1 MAIFEYHL
9 VDVFT
14 SEALSG
20 NGLTIFQL
28 CDQMPSQF
36 LQRITQEMRQFESIF
51 LWRTTDPHSYRA
63 RIFTMEEE
71 LGFAGHPIIG
81 AACVLHA
88 EHFATDDT
96 VRFQFQLPEKTV
108 HVISQLRG
116 KAYQAEMDQGRA
128 YFRDPIAIDNHGE
141 LLSALNLV
149 HEDLMEGLPLQ
160 VVSTGLPYLI
170 VPIKTNLANAR
181 IVRNNFESLLA
192 QYGAKFV
199 FILDVPSLEGRTW
212 DNDGRVEDIATG
224 SAAGP
229 AGAFLVAHKLAEP
242 DTPLVIHQGSFLGR
256 SSELTVVVHGESAPS
271 VRVSGGVVFV
281 GRGYLD
287 LPAGQGKEGLA
298 DQRQLLSP
306 VVPT

>member
-9 VDVFT
+9 VDVFAK
-14 SEALSG
+14 EALSG
-20 NGLTIFQL
+20 NGLTVFQL
-28 CDQMPSQF
+28 CDQVPTQL

-51 LWRTTDPHSYRA
+51 LWRIADPHSYQA

-88 EHFATDDT
+88 EYYATDDA
-96 VRFQFQLPEKTV
+96 VRFHFQLPEKTV
-108 HVISQLRG
+108 NVISQRSGSL
-116 KAYQAEMDQGRA
+116 YQAEMDQGCA
-128 YFRDPIAIDNHGE
+128 YFQDPIAIENHGE
-141 LLSALNLV
+141 LLSALNLAP
-149 HEDLMEGLPLQ
+149 EDLMEGLPLQ

-181 IVRNNFESLLA
+181 IVKSDFESLLA
-192 QYGAKFV
+192 QYGAKFI

-242 DTPLVIHQGSFLGR
+242 DIPLVIHQGRFLGR
-256 SSELTVVVHGESAPS
+256 SSELTVVVHGESASS
-271 VRVSGGVVFV
+271 VRVSGGVIFV
-281 GRGYLD
+281 GRGHLD
-287 LPAGQGKEGLA
+287 LPTGQNKKGKVG
-298 DQRQLLSP
+298 
-306 VVPT
+306 